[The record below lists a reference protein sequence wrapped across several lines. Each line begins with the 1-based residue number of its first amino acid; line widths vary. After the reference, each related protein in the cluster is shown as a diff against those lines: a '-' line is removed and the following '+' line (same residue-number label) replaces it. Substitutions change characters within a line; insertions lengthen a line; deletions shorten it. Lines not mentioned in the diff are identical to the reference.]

1 MRRQYNDLWSED
13 ESREQEAQD
22 PIQESIIFPQLPLRR
37 TIILAIMIAIG
48 ALGSVGEVEPD
59 DRQRVG
65 ERGQDPGQELNW
77 RELGKI
83 RSQLFSWNL
92 LEKAAGYLL
101 HSHKQVPGRFDPQK
115 VQVAEGHQANG
126 DDGEDGDDGD
136 DEERL
141 KRLAQRRWL
150 NVNVIECIGIQE
162 IYERGRS
169 HCNGG
174 TNL

>member
-13 ESREQEAQD
+13 ESREQESQD
-22 PIQESIIFPQLPLRR
+22 PIPESQIFPQLPLRG

-65 ERGQDPGQELNW
+65 ERRQDPGQELNW

-83 RSQLFSWNL
+83 RSQLFWWYL

-101 HSHKQVPGRFDPQK
+101 HSNKQVPGRFDPQE

-126 DDGEDGDDGD
+126 DDGEDGDDGEN
-136 DEERL
+136 EERL
-141 KRLAQRRWL
+141 KRLAQGRSPWS
-150 NVNVIECIGIQE
+150 IGECIGIQE